1 MLAVSLVFVG
11 IALVINGV
19 SRLFKI
25 DAKSTAVI
33 NLIAGGVLLICN
45 VILLSKATVTVDYI
59 NATSG
64 LLFGFTYIF
73 IACNLLFKLDLRPFG
88 WYSLFVATY
97 AAVMA
102 VLAFISKSWF
112 YGALWIAWLILWL
125 EGFLEIVCKAKLGKV
140 FPWLSI
146 AEGIFAAFIPA
157 ILIFL
162 EVSFTL
168 S

>member
-1 MLAVSLVFVG
+1 MLAVSLIFVG

-19 SRLFKI
+19 SRLFNI

-33 NLIAGGVLLICN
+33 NLMAGGVLLLCN
-45 VILLSKATVTVDYI
+45 TILLSKASVTVDYI

-64 LLFGFTYIF
+64 LLFGFTYVF

-88 WYSLFVATY
+88 WYSLFVAAY

-102 VLAFISKSWF
+102 VLSFTTKSWF
-112 YGALWIAWLILWL
+112 YGALWVAWMILWL
-125 EGFLEIVCKAKLGKV
+125 EGFLEIVCKAKLSKI

-157 ILIFL
+157 ILILL
-162 EVSFTL
+162 EINFTL